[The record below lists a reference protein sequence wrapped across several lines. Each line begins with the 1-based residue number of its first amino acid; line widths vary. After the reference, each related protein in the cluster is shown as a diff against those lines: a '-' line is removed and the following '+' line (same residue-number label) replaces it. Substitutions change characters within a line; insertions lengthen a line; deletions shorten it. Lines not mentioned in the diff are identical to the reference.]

1 MPRLRRREWIIAL
14 IAVLFTLTI
23 GIPTGM
29 ALADP
34 AQPQG
39 VNNQCDDILGS
50 GTPEFMYC
58 SWMAETPTDALRVL
72 NYWNFN
78 DGQRLKEA
86 VPFPG
91 PVLFCKDKNNKGP
104 GMQGC
109 ADKDQVLCKYDH
121 SAGKYTCKDTEGKP
135 TNPPAKA
142 CLGGE
147 FDCTRGNGSTTS
159 GEADGTPTPAATGGA
174 QTGSDPSAGP
184 LDASQAPDA
193 SAQPD
198 GSGQLATPDAGRPD
212 QQTQPQ
218 VDQQDQQAPQ
228 EQQVDQQRTQQQTE
242 PQAQQTEQ
250 PEQTQPTTPADPEP
264 TASTAPAP
272 KQQTTPNRQVLTPPD
287 DATGQAAAAAVKLGM
302 RVWIEGELAPAWTAG
317 KDQFDAAV
325 ASMAA
330 QASRPGVVG
339 VKFAQD
345 LGYWGFKN
353 ANDVRK
359 FVKDASTALRAAMP
373 AGKQLAVDV
382 VVPEMGCGASE
393 PCQAALRTKY
403 PLITRANV
411 EKYVLTGDVD
421 HVNLSSG
428 LFASEYSKWKV
439 TPDKALRNQWITV
452 RARGWDTRVHI
463 GAREVGLAH
472 SGASALSSA
481 QAEAAAKL
489 RVDLPLQAG
498 VQSVML
504 WGHRQ
509 SWNGAIWRI
518 LDQGLMTNT
527 TWTALQAR
535 KALGRLAI
543 TFDASDPEKGVT
555 QDLTKLAE
563 VFNEVY
569 IHAQ

>member
-1 MPRLRRREWIIAL
+1 MPRLRKREWIIAL
-14 IAVLFTLTI
+14 VAVLLTLTI

-29 ALADP
+29 ALAAP
-34 AQPQG
+34 STPEG

-50 GTPEFMYC
+50 GTPEYMYC
-58 SWMAETPTDALRVL
+58 SWMAETPKDALDVVRF
-72 NYWNFN
+72 WTK
-78 DGQRLKEA
+78 DGNKKLEEA

-104 GMQGC
+104 GMQDC
-109 ADKDQVLCKYDH
+109 ADKDQVLCKYDQGV
-121 SAGKYTCKDTEGKP
+121 GKYVCKDTEGNV
-135 TNPPAKA
+135 TNPPSKA

-147 FDCTRGNGSTTS
+147 FDCSRGEGSTTS
-159 GEADGTPTPAATGGA
+159 DKPDGTPA
-174 QTGSDPSAGP
+174 PS
-184 LDASQAPDA
+184 S
-193 SAQPD
+193 SAQPGND
-198 GSGQLATPDAGRPD
+198 VNGAPVEED
-212 QQTQPQ
+212 
-218 VDQQDQQAPQ
+218 QAPVAENSTGPDEGQ
-228 EQQVDQQRTQQQTE
+228 PLSTDETDDQTRALPETSAE
-242 PQAQQTEQ
+242 PSA
-250 PEQTQPTTPADPEP
+250 PADPEP
-264 TASTAPAP
+264 TGQADPRPDASTAPQP
-272 KQQTTPNRQVLTPPD
+272 RTTTPDKQALTPPN
-287 DATGQAAAAAVKLGM
+287 DATGKAAAAAVKLGM
-302 RVWIEGELAPAWTAG
+302 RVWIESELAPAWTAG
-317 KDQFDAAV
+317 KEQFDAAV

-345 LGYWGFKN
+345 LGYWGFKS
-353 ANDVRK
+353 ADDIRK
-359 FVKDASTALRAAMP
+359 FVKDSSTALRAAMP
-373 AGKQLAVDV
+373 AGRQLAVDV
-382 VVPEMGCGASE
+382 VVPELGCGASE
-393 PCQAALRTKY
+393 PCQAAMRGKY

-472 SGASALSSA
+472 SGPTNLTAA

-498 VQSVML
+498 VQTVML
-504 WGHRQ
+504 WTHRQ
-509 SWNGAIWRI
+509 DWDGAVWRI
-518 LDQGLMTNT
+518 LDEGLKDNT
-527 TWTALQAR
+527 LWKALKAR
-535 KALGRLAI
+535 KGLGRMAV
-543 TFDASDPEKGVT
+543 TFDAGDPERGVA

-563 VFNEVY
+563 VFDTIY

>member
-1 MPRLRRREWIIAL
+1 MPRLRKREWIIAL

-34 AQPQG
+34 GATDPAS
-39 VNNQCDDILGS
+39 NSECDDILGT

-58 SWMAETPTDALRVL
+58 SWMAKTPKDALDTVRF
-72 NYWNFN
+72 WARN
-78 DGQRLKEA
+78 DGEKLKEA
-86 VPFPG
+86 VPYPG
-91 PVLFCKDKNNKGP
+91 PVLFCKDKTNKGP

-109 ADKDQVLCKYDH
+109 ADKDQVLCKYDQ
-121 SAGKYTCKDTEGKP
+121 SVGKYVCKDTSGNV
-135 TNPPAKA
+135 TNPPDKA

-147 FDCTRGNGSTTS
+147 FDCSGDGSGASAAPSTNS
-159 GEADGTPTPAATGGA
+159 GRATASALPTPDGTTQNQGEPVAQNQTDQTTQTQDEPTG
-174 QTGSDPSAGP
+174 
-184 LDASQAPDA
+184 SQAPLVE
-193 SAQPD
+193 SSTVPD
-198 GSGQLATPDAGRPD
+198 G
-212 QQTQPQ
+212 
-218 VDQQDQQAPQ
+218 
-228 EQQVDQQRTQQQTE
+228 
-242 PQAQQTEQ
+242 TEQ
-250 PEQTQPTTPADPEP
+250 PAPSASASEPAPEP
-264 TASTAPAP
+264 TASAAPEPSAAPTAS
-272 KQQTTPNRQVLTPPD
+272 KQPLAAPD
-287 DATGQAAAAAVKLGM
+287 DATGKAAATAVKLGM
-302 RVWIEGELAPAWTAG
+302 RVWIESELAPAWTAG

-330 QASRPGVVG
+330 QANRPGVVG

-345 LGYWGFKN
+345 LGYWGFKS
-353 ANDVRK
+353 ATDVRK

-382 VVPEMGCGASE
+382 VVPEMGCGVSE

-421 HVNLSSG
+421 HVNVSSG
-428 LFASEYSKWKV
+428 LFASEYAKYKI
-439 TPDKALRNQWITV
+439 TPDKALRNQWIGV

-472 SGASALSSA
+472 SGANKLTAA

-498 VQSVML
+498 VQTVML
-504 WGHRQ
+504 WTHRQ
-509 SWNGAIWRI
+509 SWDGATWRL
-518 LDQGLMTNT
+518 LDQGLATNT
-527 TWTALQAR
+527 MWKALQAR
-535 KALGRLAI
+535 KGLGRLSV
-543 TFDASDPEKGVT
+543 TFDASDPEKGIT

-563 VFNEVY
+563 VFDEVY
-569 IHAQ
+569 IHSQ